1 MHVKLPYKSP
11 RVRLVQP
18 RTFRAETPQKGDS
31 HGESIEK
38 DESDVDLK
46 FTRRKHNL
54 DISTDTGESQEIL
67 DPEIKIPEESDFYE
81 PEPLKQVIDLKKQ
94 WYKFLP
100 KQGDVNK
107 ILTQINHKILRDT
120 KLPLTLKDLK
130 AAYLTSPH
138 FKDVYLHLLQNRAP
152 INKSAA
158 HRLEISTHNYI
169 LDSLLLKITEN
180 NVGEMDTVLCIPMLK
195 VHVLLEMYH
204 YSMMGGHAGIMKCY
218 QTISQRFY
226 CPNLAEKL
234 RAYITGCHVCQLFKK
249 GKKFDR
255 PLKKRVNINVPT
267 MTKISMDIK
276 HMPASH
282 GYSYILVLLCEV
294 SNYMVA
300 LPFHSTRTPHVLQVF
315 QKGYVAYFGPPTHC
329 VWSGCVLHFLS
340 NACLHRTVKYQSD
353 ICESHKS

>member
-1 MHVKLPYKSP
+1 M
-11 RVRLVQP
+11 QP
-18 RTFRAETPQKGDS
+18 RSICVGTLQKGDS
-31 HGESIEK
+31 NGESVEK
-38 DESDVDLK
+38 EESDADLK
-46 FTRRKHNL
+46 FTKRRHNL
-54 DISTDTGESQEIL
+54 DIDTDTGEGEEIL

-81 PEPLKQVIDLKKQ
+81 PEPLEQVVDVKKQ

-100 KQGDVNK
+100 KQGEVDK
-107 ILTQINHKILRDT
+107 ILAQINHKILRDT
-120 KLPLTLKDLK
+120 KLPLMLKDLK

-158 HRLEISTHNYI
+158 HRLEVSARNYMI
-169 LDSLLLKITEN
+169 LDGLLFKITEN
-180 NVGEMDTVLCIPMLK
+180 NIGEMDTVLCIPTSK

-204 YSMMGGHAGIMKCY
+204 SSVMGGHVGITKCY

-226 CPNLAEKL
+226 CPNLAEQL

-255 PLKKRVNINVPT
+255 PLKKRVNINVPA

-300 LPFHSTRTPHVLQVF
+300 LPLHSTKNPHVCKCFKRVMLH
-315 QKGYVAYFGPPTHC
+315 TLDHRHILC
-329 VWSGCVLHFLS
+329 VIRMRPLLP
-340 NACLHRTVKYQSD
+340 L
-353 ICESHKS
+353 